1 MAYRRRQVVTR
12 GSTFKEQLNHDDEN
26 DDDNN
31 DADYK
36 STKNFNHNYSFPGIN
51 NNNINNNENGSLAAR
66 AIRASAAHRDTVG
79 YGYAYA
85 SPSLESPSSPASS
98 SYSSF
103 SHRRAD
109 HFRSNPLSKGSF
121 PSEST
126 STKDPNDPKYG
137 FWGILARK
145 AKSILDE
152 DDEFESSNRMRSTIN
167 TATGNQFYYSRQPS
181 DSGSRIDNAKFR
193 KGIDA
198 ITSSLNNL
206 GGTLGNAFE
215 EGRTIVEHK
224 TADII
229 QETRNKTADIIQETR
244 RLQIRRRGGG
254 NSDSQDQATVLQNT
268 SWQRPVFQPV
278 QTSALANQETQL
290 KASRDVAMA
299 TAAKAKVLLRELK
312 TVKADLAFAKE
323 RCSQLE
329 EENKRLRE
337 SRDKGDNP
345 ADDDLIRLQLETLLA
360 EKARL
365 AHENSI
371 YAREN
376 RFLREIVEYHQLT
389 MQDIIYVDEGAEEV
403 TEVYSIDDAKVLSS
417 TPTSPMSPSFHPD
430 ASFISSPT
438 DIKEHTREVP
448 KDVSSTATPLSPPEV
463 PTASVLPERTES
475 SKVSIP
481 SHTLVTVQNNEAT
494 CNTLPPISVADD
506 HTKTSFSS
514 T

>member
-1 MAYRRRQVVTR
+1 MAYRRRQGISK
-12 GSTFKEQLNHDDEN
+12 GSTFTEEINNHDDDLI
-26 DDDNN
+26 DDDDDKIDVNH
-31 DADYK
+31 K
-36 STKNFNHNYSFPGIN
+36 KFNHNYTFPRIN
-51 NNNINNNENGSLAAR
+51 HHHHHHNNKNENESGSLAAR
-66 AIRASAAHRDTVG
+66 AIRASAEHRDSSA

-85 SPSLESPSSPASS
+85 GPTHHESS
-98 SYSSF
+98 SSSSSSS
-103 SHRRAD
+103 SHSSLLRHHRDRD
-109 HFRSNPLSKGSF
+109 HHRPYVDQFRSSLTSKGSF
-121 PSEST
+121 LSEST
-126 STKDPNDPKYG
+126 SMKDPNDPKYG

-152 DDEFESSNRMRSTIN
+152 DDGSESSNRLRSAPN
-167 TATGNQFYYSRQPS
+167 DRDTGNQFYYSRQYS
-181 DSGSRIDNAKFR
+181 ESGSRLDNARFR

-198 ITSSLNNL
+198 ITSSLNQI

-229 QETRNKTADIIQETR
+229 QETRNKTADILQETR

-254 NSDSQDQATVLQNT
+254 SSNTQDQATVVHNT
-268 SWQRPVFQPV
+268 SWQRPIFQPV
-278 QTSALANQETQL
+278 QTNAFANQDTQL

-329 EENKRLRE
+329 EETKRLRE
-337 SRDKGDNP
+337 SREKGDNP

-417 TPTSPMSPSFHPD
+417 TPTFPISPSYLPD
-430 ASFISSPT
+430 VSSLDVPPEMQ
-438 DIKEHTREVP
+438 KHTREVRT
-448 KDVSSTATPLSPPEV
+448 DVSS
-463 PTASVLPERTES
+463 
-475 SKVSIP
+475 P
-481 SHTLVTVQNNEAT
+481 SMTRVADENIEAT
-494 CNTLPPISVADD
+494 HNALPQISIAGDP
-506 HTKTSFSS
+506 TRP
-514 T
+514 